1 MATSFCP
8 PSIIFSTSRN
18 SSLLPQAPACPRNLF
33 PEGLKHNGLVLIAFH
48 QTTQTQCV
56 MDTQPTHVMN
66 ASTHMACE
74 ELIAYCPS
82 VVFIYICMYA
92 FWFPSIGWRRTVA
105 AIIHSCTCF
114 LTCSS
119 NSGGWEA
126 STRWV
131 RSVGRRVLWL
141 STPPMYNPHLQRKSE
156 HSGSYI
162 VEEKAPNAE
171 ETFCSNKVFSLIAVD
186 MRVWVCTSG
195 VATRSA
201 STLCIL

>member
-1 MATSFCP
+1 MCHGHPAHSCYECIHSYGVWGINCLLSICSF
-8 PSIIFSTSRN
+8 
-18 SSLLPQAPACPRNLF
+18 
-33 PEGLKHNGLVLIAFH
+33 
-48 QTTQTQCV
+48 
-56 MDTQPTHVMN
+56 
-66 ASTHMACE
+66 
-74 ELIAYCPS
+74 Y
-82 VVFIYICMYA
+82 IYICMYA

-195 VATRSA
+195 VATHSA
-201 STLCIL
+201 STLHPLTHLTGWEVNI